1 MAQEPTT
8 NKDKERKDEK
18 RTGKP
23 SRRGTVSTTAGLE
36 GTAAQ
41 LKSEIAAWQ
50 AVLRN
55 EQNRAERTLASYHQ
69 DLSDLLSF
77 LERHG
82 NATLT
87 RADLGK
93 IRLREFRAWLAHR
106 SGRGVSSASN
116 ARAVA
121 GVRSFFGYLQ
131 REHGVENPD
140 LARLRPA
147 TPKRGLPRPLATDEA
162 KMLLEALDTF
172 HAGKP
177 AWLAPR
183 DRAVL
188 LLLWGAGLRLGEALS
203 LTLAD
208 LPPRSPAGSPE
219 PSPEGSPQ
227 EAALRIVGKG
237 DKERI
242 VPLLPILVTALYAYH
257 DSCPHLA
264 GAAASAPLFRGTRG
278 GVLAPRIIQMT
289 MQDLRRQLGLPESAT
304 PHALR
309 HSFATH
315 LLSDGADLRA
325 IQELL
330 GHASLSTTQRYTG
343 VDSARLGRAYKQ
355 AHPRA

>member
-1 MAQEPTT
+1 MAKPSKSKSQAT
-8 NKDKERKDEK
+8 
-18 RTGKP
+18 TGKP
-23 SRRGTVSTTAGLE
+23 SKRGTVATTAGME
-36 GTAAQ
+36 GTAAHLQ
-41 LKSEIAAWQ
+41 NDIAAWQ

-69 DLSDLLSF
+69 DLADLLFF
-77 LERHG
+77 LEQHR
-82 NATLT
+82 NAALTQAALSEITLS
-87 RADLGK
+87 
-93 IRLREFRAWLAHR
+93 EFRAWLAHR
-106 SGRGVSSASN
+106 SARGVASASN

-121 GVRSFFGYLQ
+121 GVRSFFGYLR
-131 REHGVENPD
+131 REHGVDNLA

-147 TPKRGLPRPLATDEA
+147 TPKRALPRPLAKDEA
-162 KMLLEALDTF
+162 KMLLAALDEF
-172 HAGKP
+172 YAGKP

-203 LTLAD
+203 LTVAD
-208 LPPRSPAGSPE
+208 LPPRDATD
-219 PSPEGSPQ
+219 
-227 EAALRIVGKG
+227 AALRVLGKG

-242 VPLLPILVTALYAYH
+242 VPLLPILVVALYAYC
-257 DSCPHLA
+257 DACPHLA
-264 GAAASAPLFRGTRG
+264 GATGTAPLFRGTRG
-278 GVLAPRIIQMT
+278 GVLAPRIVQMT
-289 MQDLRRQLGLPESAT
+289 MQDLRRRLGLPESAT

-343 VDSARLGRAYKQ
+343 VDSTRLGRAYKQ